1 MAAGTSTGGRLNK
14 LEGRVGDSPII
25 GGGNYCNKF
34 AAVSGTGIGEFY
46 IRNCVA
52 YQVCA
57 RMEFGGQSLENAAD
71 SVINSFPADVG
82 GLIAVD
88 YQNNVAMKFNTLGM
102 HRAYAN
108 SEGKSFIGIW
118 DVEEMKL

>member
-25 GGGNYCNKF
+25 GAGNYCNNF
-34 AAVSGTGIGEFY
+34 AAISGTGIGEIF
-46 IRNCVA
+46 IKNCVS

-57 RMEFGGQSLENAAD
+57 RMEFGGQTLQSAVQSVVEN
-71 SVINSFPADVG
+71 FPRGCG

-88 YQNNVAMKFNTLGM
+88 NKYNIVMIFNTLGM
-102 HRAYAN
+102 YRAAASSNGFYEI
-108 SEGKSFIGIW
+108 SIW
-118 DVEEMKL
+118 EKREN